1 MADMRCWPGS
11 PRQQHICAACR
22 RTHGRVEH
30 ELRQLAACAGV
41 MGSDRLAGLLSHRPP
56 AGSLEI
62 PARHELKYFIN
73 FGEYAHLSRTL
84 DYVLYRDQ
92 NGDEFNEYHIRSLYF
107 DDEYNTAFADKL
119 RGVQDRDKYRIRIY
133 NFSDALIRL
142 ERKQKYGDGIAKQ
155 SIAISREL
163 CEQLMAADPTGLEKS
178 DQPLLRD
185 VYRQMRT
192 RGLKPAVIVDYVR
205 EAYVHPCEETRVTL
219 DKQLRTGYLSTD
231 LFDPQLP
238 TYPCLDHNQTILE
251 IKYNRRFPSYIL
263 PIVSSVPA
271 QRSAISKYT
280 LCRRYEF
287 NL

>member
-1 MADMRCWPGS
+1 MAITSYP
-11 PRQQHICAACR
+11 
-22 RTHGRVEH
+22 V
-30 ELRQLAACAGV
+30 
-41 MGSDRLAGLLSHRPP
+41 
-56 AGSLEI
+56 
-62 PARHELKYFIN
+62 RHELKYLVHPA
-73 FGEYAHLSRTL
+73 ELHYLRSVL
-84 DYVLYRDQ
+84 DGLLMHDP
-92 NGDEFNEYHIRSLYF
+92 NGDENNEYHIRSLYF
-107 DDEYNTAFADKL
+107 DSVHDDALHEKIA
-119 RGVQDRDKYRIRIY
+119 GVGNRKKYRIRIY
-133 NFSDALIRL
+133 NFSDRLIRL
-142 ERKQKYGDGIAKQ
+142 ECKRKIGDLISKQ
-155 SIAISREL
+155 SVRIPRDLAEQIIAG
-163 CEQLMAADPTGLEKS
+163 DPYGLERLNH
-178 DQPLLRD
+178 PLLQD
-185 VYRQMRT
+185 VYRMMTTYLLR
-192 RGLKPAVIVDYVR
+192 PAVIVDYVR